1 MNKEQLISLIELIKR
16 KFDLNEKQISR
27 RLGYD
32 EGHVA
37 QIKSRGPISDKFV
50 NALKREFDI
59 KESKEY
65 VHDMPPSVA
74 NEEAIPYGENYLLK
88 IIDRLTRTIESQQI
102 TINNLIGNDSKKTSG
117 KVSNGMV

>member
-1 MNKEQLISLIELIKR
+1 MNKEELISLIELIKR
-16 KFDLNEKQISR
+16 KSGLKENQISR

-37 QIKSRGPISDKFV
+37 QIKNRGPISDKFV

-65 VHDMPPSVA
+65 VHDMPPSVVS
-74 NEEAIPYGENYLLK
+74 EEAAPYQQNYLLK

-102 TINNLIGNDSKKTSG
+102 TINNLTGSGSKKTARH
-117 KVSNGMV
+117 VSNGMV